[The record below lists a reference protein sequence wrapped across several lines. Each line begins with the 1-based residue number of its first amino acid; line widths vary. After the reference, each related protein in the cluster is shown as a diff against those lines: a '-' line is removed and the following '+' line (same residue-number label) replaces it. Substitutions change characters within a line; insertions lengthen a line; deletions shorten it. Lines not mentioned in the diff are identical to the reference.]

1 MLIGIIISV
10 LILSAPFI
18 VETVCDLEPVEIVEE
33 VRQ

>member
-18 VETVCDLEPVEIVEE
+18 AETFCGLGHVKIVEE
-33 VRQ
+33 VGQ

>member
-1 MLIGIIISV
+1 MLTGIILSV

-18 VETVCDLEPVEIVEE
+18 AETVCDVEPVEIVEE